1 MKRKKFDIQDYLDE
15 GKMPT
20 KRKMIKHINTL
31 EMENETLRETIKDE
45 LYKRFMDK
53 LGEPLEMGRIK
64 NENKRLRRQIKT
76 LKELLKEAK

>member
-15 GKMPT
+15 GKVPA

-31 EMENETLRETIKDE
+31 EMEIETLRETIKDE

-53 LGEPLEMGRIK
+53 LGEPLEMERIK
-64 NENKRLRRQIKT
+64 NENKRLRQKIKV
-76 LKELLKEAK
+76 LKEMIKEAK

>member
-1 MKRKKFDIQDYLDE
+1 MKRKKFDIQDYLDG

-45 LYKRFMDK
+45 LYKSFMDK
-53 LGEPLEMGRIK
+53 LGEPLEMERIK

>member
-1 MKRKKFDIQDYLDE
+1 MKRKKIDIQDYLE
-15 GKMPT
+15 KGKVPT

-31 EMENETLRETIKDE
+31 EMEIETLRETIKDE

-53 LGEPLEMGRIK
+53 LGEPLEMERIR